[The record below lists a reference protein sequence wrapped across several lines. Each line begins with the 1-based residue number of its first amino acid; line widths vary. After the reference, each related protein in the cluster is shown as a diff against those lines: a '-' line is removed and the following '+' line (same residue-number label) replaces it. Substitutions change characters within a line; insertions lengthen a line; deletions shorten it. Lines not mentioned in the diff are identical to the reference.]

1 MQENKSSRNHEKRGP
16 AGGKKLK
23 PRPPALHMALPH
35 MPHGPRAITLPKT
48 QKNNKEKGTPFPY
61 SKPKR
66 KAPEEQ
72 SDESSEGLFF
82 LPVQPTPR
90 AEPAFL
96 PLKVMLPYSH
106 LSVIGAFVSISMMN

>member
-1 MQENKSSRNHEKRGP
+1 ME
-16 AGGKKLK
+16 A
-23 PRPPALHMALPH
+23 PPALALALSSSMSIWPS
-35 MPHGPRAITLPKT
+35 RTCTKT
-48 QKNNKEKGTPFPY
+48 QKNNKKKGAPFPY

-66 KAPEEQ
+66 EAPEEQ

-82 LPVQPTPR
+82 LPVQLTQR
-90 AEPAFL
+90 AAPVFL